1 MQLNGLRIL
10 TLAVAVILVAA
21 CSSKKEDSQGET
33 SEASDSKE
41 WKEMDD
47 FHMVMAE
54 TFHPYK
60 DSANLEPVKSK
71 ASELVAA
78 ADSWI
83 AAPLPKKMDNDEVKG
98 KLETLKQES
107 QALVQT
113 ISAGDDKAIGDQ
125 LTKVHDLFHEI
136 QEAWYGDGDG
146 DGHEHQH

>member
-1 MQLNGLRIL
+1 MLLKGLRIL
-10 TLAVAVILVAA
+10 TLVLAVVIVAA
-21 CSSKKEDSQGET
+21 CSSKKEDSQEESTET
-33 SEASDSKE
+33 TDSRE

-71 ASELVAA
+71 AGDLVAA
-78 ADSWI
+78 ADKWV
-83 AAPLPKKMDNDEVKG
+83 AATLPKKMDNDKVKG

-107 QALVQT
+107 QTLVQT
-113 ISAGDDKAIGDQ
+113 VSGGDDKAIGDQ

-136 QEAWYGDGDG
+136 QEAWYGEGE
-146 DGHEHQH
+146 GHEHH

>member
-1 MQLNGLRIL
+1 
-10 TLAVAVILVAA
+10 
-21 CSSKKEDSQGET
+21 
-33 SEASDSKE
+33 
-41 WKEMDD
+41 
-47 FHMVMAE
+47 
-54 TFHPYK
+54 
-60 DSANLEPVKSK
+60 
-71 ASELVAA
+71 
-78 ADSWI
+78 
-83 AAPLPKKMDNDEVKG
+83 VKG